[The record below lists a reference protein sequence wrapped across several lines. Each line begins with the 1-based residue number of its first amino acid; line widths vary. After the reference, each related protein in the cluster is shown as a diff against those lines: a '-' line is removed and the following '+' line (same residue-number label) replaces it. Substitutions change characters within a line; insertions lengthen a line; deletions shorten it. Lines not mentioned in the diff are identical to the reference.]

1 MAKLLDSETLT
12 ITLPGQPPDEPP
24 PDEMED
30 EMEERKWLPWA
41 IAGGAVLVMVA
52 VVAGIRKAR

>member
-12 ITLPGQPPDEPP
+12 ITLPGQPPDESPP
-24 PDEMED
+24 D

-52 VVAGIRKAR
+52 VVTGIKKAR